1 MKPSS
6 EHEREIARRVDERAR
21 EDKLSIP
28 AVAEIAAGVPFPMSE
43 SETRFLIGYIV
54 WRREHP
60 IGLENSD

>member
-6 EHEREIARRVDERAR
+6 DHEREIARRVDERAR
-21 EDKLSIP
+21 ENTLSIP
-28 AVAEIAAGVPFPMSE
+28 AVAEIAAAVPFPMSE
-43 SETRFLIGYIV
+43 SETRFLVSYIV